1 MPTNIL
7 MPALSPTMTEGTLA
21 RWLVKEGDAIAAGD
35 VIAEIETDKATMEVE
50 AVDEGTLGRIL
61 VPDGTEGVA
70 VNAPIGTILA
80 DGESAGDAAP
90 APAPAADTAGSG
102 GYGAV
107 AEQPAVGAPAP
118 ASPVPVQ
125 GAAPQPAAHAAP
137 ASPAG
142 RVVASPLARR
152 LAAQDG
158 LDLATLHGTG
168 PNGRIVRRDVEAAR
182 TAAPAPTHAAAKPGA
197 PQASTAAPPAPAVA
211 VAGPA
216 ALTGAAPETVPA
228 PTPPSRPAPVAITAP
243 HQRLPNSNIRR
254 TIARR
259 LSESKQFTPHFY
271 CSIDVELDA
280 LLDLRAKLN
289 AKSPKD
295 GPGAFKLSVND
306 LLIKASAATLRE
318 VPGVNASYTDEAILQ
333 FDDVDISVAVSI
345 PDGLITP
352 IIRNADRKGLA
363 AISNEVKD
371 LVARARAGKL
381 KPAEFQGG
389 TFSISNMGM
398 FGVRDFAA
406 IINPPQGGILAVGAG
421 EKRPVVHDG
430 ALAVATVM
438 TVTLSV
444 DHRCIDG
451 ALAAQW
457 VAAFKRIVEDPLS
470 LML

>member
-80 DGESAGDAAP
+80 DGESAGDP
-90 APAPAADTAGSG
+90 VAPAAATAETAGSG

-125 GAAPQPAAHAAP
+125 GAAPSHAAP
-137 ASPAG
+137 ASPSG

-152 LAAQDG
+152 IAAQDG
-158 LDLATLHGTG
+158 LDLAGVRGTG

-182 TAAPAPTHAAAKPGA
+182 TAAPATAQAAAKPGA
-197 PQASTAAPPAPAVA
+197 PQAAAAAPPTSATAVP
-211 VAGPA
+211 GPT
-216 ALTGAAPETVPA
+216 ALTGAAPETVAA
-228 PTPPSRPAPVAITAP
+228 PTPPSRPAPVAITAA

-280 LLDLRAKLN
+280 LLDLR
-289 AKSPKD
+289 
-295 GPGAFKLSVND
+295 
-306 LLIKASAATLRE
+306 
-318 VPGVNASYTDEAILQ
+318 
-333 FDDVDISVAVSI
+333 
-345 PDGLITP
+345 
-352 IIRNADRKGLA
+352 
-363 AISNEVKD
+363 
-371 LVARARAGKL
+371 
-381 KPAEFQGG
+381 
-389 TFSISNMGM
+389 
-398 FGVRDFAA
+398 
-406 IINPPQGGILAVGAG
+406 
-421 EKRPVVHDG
+421 
-430 ALAVATVM
+430 
-438 TVTLSV
+438 
-444 DHRCIDG
+444 
-451 ALAAQW
+451 
-457 VAAFKRIVEDPLS
+457 
-470 LML
+470 